1 MGEGGGGWGWGALLS
16 IINVSV
22 FQGAIGAMV
31 DQFIT
36 LGDVLVD
43 WEKRRIKCHF
53 LLSPDLQLLA
63 TKIIFHFAKG
73 PLKLKYHKV
82 QKTPESKRSSG
93 ILKGRK

>member
-1 MGEGGGGWGWGALLS
+1 MSYRLGEGGGGVLLT
-16 IINVSV
+16 INVSV

-43 WEKRRIKCHF
+43 WEKRRIKCRF

-82 QKTPESKRSSG
+82 QKTPESKRCGG
-93 ILKGRK
+93 IVKGRK